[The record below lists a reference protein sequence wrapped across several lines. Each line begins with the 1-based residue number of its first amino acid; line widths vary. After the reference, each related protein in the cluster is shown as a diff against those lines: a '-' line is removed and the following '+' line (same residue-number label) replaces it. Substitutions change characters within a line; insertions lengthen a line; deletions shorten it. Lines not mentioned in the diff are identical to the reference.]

1 MSMRITVRLPDE
13 LGEEVKRRTDNV
25 SRYVRDALTEKIQ
38 REERRQARQD
48 LLDMAGEGTVDPSV
62 HHRNQKT
69 RREGDRLAPSNES
82 GRTSAEE

>member
-25 SRYVRDALTEKIQ
+25 SRYVKDAVTEKIQ

-48 LLDMAGEGTVDPSV
+48 LLDMAGEGTVDPHV
-62 HHRNQKT
+62 HDLNQKM
-69 RREGDRLAPSNES
+69 RREGDRLAPSNAP